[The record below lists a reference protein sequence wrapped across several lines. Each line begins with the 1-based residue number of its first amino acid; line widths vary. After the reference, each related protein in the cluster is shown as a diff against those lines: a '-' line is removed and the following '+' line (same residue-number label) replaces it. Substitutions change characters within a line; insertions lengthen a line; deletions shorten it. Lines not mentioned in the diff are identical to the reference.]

1 MDFAETFT
9 CTSAEELQS
18 AYWNSSAVTLHPVV
32 TSYRA
37 EDGTLTHDNYVFVSD
52 YLGHNFGTVF
62 AILDQLMHKMK
73 MKVPFLKTVYYWT
86 DSPSSHYRNK
96 SSFYIVSDHENVF
109 RVNAVWNFF
118 ESGHGKGPCDGI
130 GGTSKRT
137 ADLAIKQGKITVQD
151 ACYYFDK
158 VQQYHTSA
166 EYVFVKS
173 EDCTTKRESL
183 TEINRNLQPV
193 KGTMQIHCVIGM
205 EKGIIATS
213 TTSCYC
219 SDCLEAKCHNTSKA
233 CLLKK
238 SIQINMACESV
249 ENETANETEPEHLD
263 GGNVLTTED
272 NIVDEIGLGN
282 RSLTLELKVCN
293 YVAACYDKDWFIG
306 KILEIDEEDGEL
318 LITFLQPCKK
328 TLPGTR
334 PLYKWPTNEILCNVS
349 EPSKHGRSGRS
360 FEISQEDFKTAT
372 EIFALKMMTK

>member
-1 MDFAETFT
+1 M
-9 CTSAEELQS
+9 
-18 AYWNSSAVTLHPVV
+18 
-32 TSYRA
+32 
-37 EDGTLTHDNYVFVSD
+37 
-52 YLGHNFGTVF
+52 FG
-62 AILDQLMHKMK
+62 
-73 MKVPFLKTVYYWT
+73 
-86 DSPSSHYRNK
+86 
-96 SSFYIVSDHENVF
+96 
-109 RVNAVWNFF
+109 VNAVWNFF

-151 ACYYFDK
+151 ACDYFDK

-205 EKGIIATS
+205 EKGIMATS

-219 SDCLEAKCHNTSKA
+219 SHCLEAKYHNTSEA

-238 SIQINMACESV
+238 SIQRNMACDSV

-272 NIVDEIGLGN
+272 NIVDESGFGN
-282 RSLTLELKVCN
+282 RSLTVELKVGN
-293 YVAACYDKDWFIG
+293 YVAGCYDKDWFIG
-306 KILEIDEEDGEL
+306 KILEIDEEDDEL
-318 LITFLQPCKK
+318 FITFLQPHKK

-334 PLYKWPTNEILCNVS
+334 ADHYTNGLPI
-349 EPSKHGRSGRS
+349 
-360 FEISQEDFKTAT
+360 
-372 EIFALKMMTK
+372 MMSYG